1 MYACVH
7 NLKEEIVYA
16 VRIQFEKGNSLRMRR
31 LLYEDYSNKRIIA
44 FLYMES
50 LASKDIQLAPPPLV
64 LLVRLAQL

>member
-16 VRIQFEKGNSLRMRR
+16 VRIQFEKGNSLRVAETIVRR
-31 LLYEDYSNKRIIA
+31 LFQQANNR

-50 LASKDIQLAPPPLV
+50 LLQKDIIIN
-64 LLVRLAQL
+64 

>member
-16 VRIQFEKGNSLRMRR
+16 VRIQLEKGNSLRVAETLVRR
-31 LLYEDYSNKRIIA
+31 LFQQANNR

-50 LASKDIQLAPPPLV
+50 LLQKDIIIN
-64 LLVRLAQL
+64 

>member
-16 VRIQFEKGNSLRMRR
+16 CVYNLRMGIVSAPQR
-31 LLYEDYSNKRIIA
+31 LLYEDYFNKRIIA

-50 LASKDIQLAPPPLV
+50 LLQKDIIINRLPLALG
-64 LLVRLAQL
+64 RTT

>member
-16 VRIQFEKGNSLRMRR
+16 CVYNLRMGIVSAPQRQ
-31 LLYEDYSNKRIIA
+31 LSKDYSTKRIIA

-50 LASKDIQLAPPPLV
+50 LESKGIINYKLNCPRALT
-64 LLVRLAQL
+64 

>member
-16 VRIQFEKGNSLRMRR
+16 CVYNLRMGIVSAPQR
-31 LLYEDYSNKRIIA
+31 LLYEDYFNKRIIA

-50 LASKDIQLAPPPLV
+50 L
-64 LLVRLAQL
+64 

>member
-16 VRIQFEKGNSLRMRR
+16 VRIQIEKGNSLRVAETIVRR
-31 LLYEDYSNKRIIA
+31 LFQQANNR

-50 LASKDIQLAPPPLV
+50 LLQKDIIIN
-64 LLVRLAQL
+64 